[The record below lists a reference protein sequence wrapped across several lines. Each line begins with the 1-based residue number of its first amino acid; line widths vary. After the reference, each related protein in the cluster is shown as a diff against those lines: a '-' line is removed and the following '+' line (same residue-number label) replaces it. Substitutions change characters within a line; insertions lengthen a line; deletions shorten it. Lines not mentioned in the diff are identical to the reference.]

1 MMYVLEKLN
10 TGSWTLISNIPST
23 TRTKTGLSSGTVY
36 EWQVRSACSSDSS
49 SVSAWSSSE
58 VFTTLIPCVSSQNP
72 NTTNITLSESYL
84 ELGCCDWFLGL

>member
-1 MMYVLEKLN
+1 MMYVLEKQN
-10 TGSWTLISNIPST
+10 TGSWTLIPNIPST

-58 VFTTLIPCVSSQNP
+58 VFTTLIPCVSFTKSKYYQYNF
-72 NTTNITLSESYL
+72 I
-84 ELGCCDWFLGL
+84 